1 MGTLSSLCR
10 WALFFTLFI
19 ANVSP
24 CIWSRI
30 SIQRWKIFFFLLLLL
45 FGTTIKARRFFFFSF
60 FIYSFRTPGLHL
72 FLRHVQ
78 NFHSGTYTLHTHTH
92 IRSRYVSGNSFIP
105 AHITSSPLRSR
116 ARKTAGRSSST
127 ASKSIK
133 KRTGISKGDAS
144 FFSAPAA
151 PGGGGGIC

>member
-1 MGTLSSLCR
+1 MNGYPILAVSLGSFFLPYSSRMCPRAFDLGF
-10 WALFFTLFI
+10 LYKDLL
-19 ANVSP
+19 
-24 CIWSRI
+24 
-30 SIQRWKIFFFLLLLL
+30 FLLLLL
-45 FGTTIKARRFFFFSF
+45 FGTTTIKARRFFFSFLFLFLLSGRRGFIFSF
-60 FIYSFRTPGLHL
+60 ATFKTFIVAHTHY
-72 FLRHVQ
+72 
-78 NFHSGTYTLHTHTH
+78 THTH

-127 ASKSIK
+127 ASKSLK

>member
-1 MGTLSSLCR
+1 MCPRAFDLGFLYKDL
-10 WALFFTLFI
+10 L
-19 ANVSP
+19 
-24 CIWSRI
+24 
-30 SIQRWKIFFFLLLLL
+30 FLLLLL
-45 FGTTIKARRFFFFSF
+45 FGTTIKARRFFSFSF
-60 FIYSFRTPGLHL
+60 FISSFRTPGLHL

-105 AHITSSPLRSR
+105 AHITSPLRSR

-127 ASKSIK
+127 ASKSLK
-133 KRTGISKGDAS
+133 KGTEISKGNAS

-151 PGGGGGIC
+151 PNGGGIC